1 MELSFLKF
9 FQRFFSNLSVSSREC
24 ATALTVL
31 EMEELENIFALIVL
45 GSFVGYPSPPSFL
58 AVELLPFMERDLRI
72 LNQRAKDANDKFAEM
87 CGMIGID

>member
-9 FQRFFSNLSVSSREC
+9 LQRFFSDFSASRREC
-24 ATALTVL
+24 AAALTVL

-72 LNQRAKDANDKFAEM
+72 LNQRAKDASDKFAEM